1 VGGVSSGGDSLSASV
16 RPALAAMA
24 PYPRRRV
31 ALRAGGH
38 DRGIDYAPLA
48 AGLAARDTP
57 ALVLTV
63 PDSGP
68 RIRAAIEAAGP
79 AKVDV
84 VACDGLDEAV
94 ERGVGWGRPGG
105 GGLLSP
111 AAPSFGRVRDYAD
124 PGAAFGRAMHARLS
138 SL

>member
-16 RPALAAMA
+16 RPALAAMDSF
-24 PYPRRRV
+24 PGRRV
-31 ALRAGGH
+31 ALIAGGH

-79 AKVDV
+79 ARVDV
-84 VACDGLDEAV
+84 VACDGLGEAV
-94 ERGVGWGRPGG
+94 EPRLPRARP
-105 GGLLSP
+105 P
-111 AAPSFGRVRDYAD
+111 
-124 PGAAFGRAMHARLS
+124 RA
-138 SL
+138 